1 LDCSDSPDSP
11 DSQLLW
17 KGRHHCHCLP
27 PLELRAE
34 GNEGNDSN
42 AFILNELKKFHLCKS
57 RHLPHTELHD
67 SSIRD
72 PTKFM

>member
-1 LDCSDSPDSP
+1 
-11 DSQLLW
+11 
-17 KGRHHCHCLP
+17 LP
-27 PLELRAE
+27 RAE

-42 AFILNELKKFHLCKS
+42 AFILDELKKFHLCKS
-57 RHLPHTELHD
+57 RHLPHTELHN